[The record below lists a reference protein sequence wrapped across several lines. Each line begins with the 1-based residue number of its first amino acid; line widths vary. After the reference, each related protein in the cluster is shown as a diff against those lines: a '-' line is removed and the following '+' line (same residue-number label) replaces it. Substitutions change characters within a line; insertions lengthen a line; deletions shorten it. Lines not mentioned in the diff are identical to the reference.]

1 MAAHASFQPTW
12 WQRLSWGALW
22 QRPTLLEFVR
32 RVLLRSLS
40 SPGLPCLLWLSPA
53 LPLDAVLSAESPD
66 AGDGAASA
74 MDPAA
79 GHLLEKI
86 VVAGFDSYDAL
97 AGA

>member
-1 MAAHASFQPTW
+1 M
-12 WQRLSWGALW
+12 
-22 QRPTLLEFVR
+22 
-32 RVLLRSLS
+32 
-40 SPGLPCLLWLSPA
+40 WLSPA